1 MKSNWKI
8 VLFLA
13 VWLVAVGWAVNDGR
27 TPATTSPTTIAAG
40 RGPSGRQLPVN
51 AQASATM
58 EGPLV
63 TETAPPQLSRP
74 VRELPVAQPEPILE
88 TELNPRQNPFV
99 NFPLDFP
106 NISGPADPLLQIE
119 ATNNGRTPTPTLT
132 FEGVDNFC
140 GCSPPDTI
148 GDVGPN
154 HYVQM
159 VNATKFNIYDKNG
172 NLLTGPTDLNDLW
185 SSGNCSVS
193 DNGDPIVVYDSLA
206 DRWVLAQFSTG
217 NGVCVA
223 VSQTADPTGA
233 YYGYEFTTPTFPDYF
248 KISVWPDAYYM
259 TANESSYTAF
269 ALERA
274 DMLNGLPATSVRFSG
289 QTNFLLAADVDGP
302 TPPPANTPG
311 LFYTFKD
318 NSFHGG
324 TDRLEIFELDVDWVT
339 PGNSTFT
346 LAQSLNITSYTYTV
360 CGFFVLNCIPQLGTT
375 QRVDAVSEWPMWR
388 LAYRNFGSH
397 ETLLANFAVDVGS
410 DRSGIRWY
418 ELRRSG
424 GTWSIYQEGTHAPAD
439 TTHRFMGSIAM
450 DGQGNIALAYSAS
463 SSTMNPAIRYAT
475 RLASDPLGTLQ
486 AEETLYAG
494 AGSQTGSNR
503 WGDYS
508 AISIDPSDDCTFWVT
523 NEYYPS
529 NSGNN
534 WNTRIGKFTIPE
546 CLADP
551 TETDLSLSK
560 SASAGAVFV
569 GETITY
575 TVNVSNN
582 GPISATN
589 VVVTDVL
596 PAEVSYVSNDSGC
609 NESGGT
615 VTCNLGTL
623 LDGDAATIEIVVTA
637 VTPGST
643 TNTASVTS
651 DTPDSNPGNNSDDTP
666 VVING
671 LPTADLEISKT
682 AVLTTAQT
690 GDLITYTLVIT
701 NHGPDTAVD
710 VTVTDVLPAQVSY
723 LSNDAGCVEAS
734 GTVTCVFGLIPVGS
748 SETVQLVVSATQAG
762 EASNTATVTSV
773 LADPDESN
781 NSSTAVV
788 TITGET
794 IYTEFIYLPIVVKP

>member
-1 MKSNWKI
+1 MKKHLKL
-8 VLFLA
+8 LFFFA
-13 VWLVAVGWAVNDGR
+13 AWIFAVGWAMSDGR
-27 TPATTSPTTIAAG
+27 TTATSPMAG
-40 RGPSGRQLPVN
+40 RGHSGHAQSVT
-51 AQASATM
+51 AQAAVSP

-74 VRELPVAQPEPILE
+74 VRDIPVAQPEPILE

-106 NISGPADPLLQIE
+106 NISGPIDPLLQTG
-119 ATNNGRTPTPTLT
+119 ATNYGRTPTPTLT

-140 GCSPPDTI
+140 ACSPPDTI

-159 VNATKFNIYDKNG
+159 VNATLFNIYDKDG

-185 SSGNCSVS
+185 SSGACSTVN
-193 DNGDPIVVYDSLA
+193 DGDPIVVYDSLA
-206 DRWVLAQFSTG
+206 DRWLLAQFRS
-217 NGVCVA
+217 NGICAA

-233 YYGYEFTTPTFPDYF
+233 YYGYDFPTPEFPDYF

-259 TANESSYTAF
+259 SANESSYTAY

-274 DMLNGLPATSVRFSG
+274 DMLNGLPASSVRFSG
-289 QTNFLLAADVDGP
+289 QNNFLMPADVDGP
-302 TPPPANTPG
+302 TSPPAGSPG

-318 NSFHGG
+318 DSFHGG
-324 TDRLEIFELDVDWVT
+324 SDRLEVFELDVDWVT
-339 PGNSTFT
+339 PANSTFT
-346 LAQSLNITSYTYTV
+346 LAQGLNVTSYTYTV
-360 CGFFVLNCIPQLGTT
+360 CGFFNLNCIPQLGTA

-424 GTWSIYQEGTHAPAD
+424 GAWSIYQEGTHAPAD
-439 TTHRFMGSIAM
+439 TIHRFMGSIAM

-463 SSTMNPAIRYAT
+463 SNTMNPAIRYAT

-523 NEYYPS
+523 NQYYPS
-529 NSGNN
+529 NSSNN

-546 CLADP
+546 CLASP
-551 TETDLSLSK
+551 TETDLSVAK

-569 GETITY
+569 GDAITY

-596 PAEVSYVSNDSGC
+596 PGEVSYVSDDSGC
-609 NESGGT
+609 NVSGGT
-615 VTCNLGTL
+615 VTCNLGTM
-623 LDGDAATIEIVVTA
+623 LDGATTTIQIVATA
-637 VTPGST
+637 VTAGNST
-643 TNTASVTS
+643 NSASVAS
-651 DTPDSNPGNNSDDTP
+651 DTPDSNPGNNSDEAT
-666 VVING
+666 VIISDLG
-671 LPTADLEISKT
+671 MADLEISKT
-682 AVLTTAQT
+682 ANITAAQT
-690 GDLITYTLVIT
+690 GDLITYTVIVT
-701 NHGPDTAVD
+701 NLGPDTAVD
-710 VTVTDVLPAQVSY
+710 VTVTDILPAGVNY
-723 LSNDAGCVEAS
+723 VSNDAGCVEAS
-734 GTVTCVFGLIPVGS
+734 GTVTCVFGSIVASGNQM
-748 SETVQLVVSATQAG
+748 VQLVVLATQAG
-762 EASNTATVTSV
+762 EVSNTATVTSV
-773 LADPDESN
+773 VDDPDESN

-794 IYTEFIYLPIVVKP
+794 VYTEFIYLPIVVKP

>member
-1 MKSNWKI
+1 M
-8 VLFLA
+8 
-13 VWLVAVGWAVNDGR
+13 GR
-27 TPATTSPTTIAAG
+27 S
-40 RGPSGRQLPVN
+40 
-51 AQASATM
+51 
-58 EGPLV
+58 
-63 TETAPPQLSRP
+63 
-74 VRELPVAQPEPILE
+74 IL
-88 TELNPRQNPFV
+88 
-99 NFPLDFP
+99 
-106 NISGPADPLLQIE
+106 
-119 ATNNGRTPTPTLT
+119 
-132 FEGVDNFC
+132 
-140 GCSPPDTI
+140 
-148 GDVGPN
+148 
-154 HYVQM
+154 
-159 VNATKFNIYDKNG
+159 
-172 NLLTGPTDLNDLW
+172 
-185 SSGNCSVS
+185 
-193 DNGDPIVVYDSLA
+193 VYDSLA

-217 NGVCVA
+217 NGICVA
-223 VSQTADPTGA
+223 VSQTADPTGS
-233 YYGYEFTTPTFPDYF
+233 YWGYEFSTPNFPDYP

-259 TANESSYTAF
+259 STNENSYTAY

-274 DMLNGLPATSVRFSG
+274 DMLTGLPATSVRFAG
-289 QTNFLLAADVDGP
+289 QDNFLMAADVDGA

-324 TDRLEIFELDVDWVT
+324 ADRLEIFELDVDWVT
-339 PGNSTFT
+339 PANSTFT
-346 LAQSLNITSYTYTV
+346 LAQTLNVTSFTYTV
-360 CGFFVLNCIPQLGTT
+360 CGFFNLNCIPQLGTA

-424 GTWSIYQEGTHAPAD
+424 GPWSIYQEGTHAPAD

-463 SSTMNPAIRYAT
+463 SSTMNPAIWYAT
-475 RLASDPLGTLQ
+475 RLATDPLGTLQ
-486 AEETLYAG
+486 AEQTLFAG
-494 AGSQTGSNR
+494 SGSQTGSNR

-508 AISIDPSDDCTFWVT
+508 AISIDPTDDCTFWVT

-529 NSGNN
+529 NSSNN

-546 CLADP
+546 CLASP
-551 TETDLSLSK
+551 TETDLSVVK

-569 GETITY
+569 GDTITY

-589 VVVTDVL
+589 VVVADVL
-596 PAEVSYVSNDSGC
+596 PGEVSYVSNDAGC

-615 VTCNLGTL
+615 VTCDLGTL
-623 LDGDAATIEIVVTA
+623 LDGNGATIQIVATA
-637 VTPGST
+637 VTPGNT
-643 TNTASVTS
+643 TNTATVTS
-651 DTPDSNPGNNSDDTP
+651 DTPDSNPANNSDDAL
-666 VVING
+666 VVVNE

-682 AVLTTAQT
+682 AVTNTVQT

-710 VTVTDVLPAQVSY
+710 VTITDVLPTRVSY
-723 LSNDAGCVEAS
+723 VSNDAGCVAAS
-734 GTVTCVFGLIPVGS
+734 GTVTCVFGLIAVGS
-748 SETVQLVVSATQAG
+748 SETVQLVVMAVQPG
-762 EASNTATVTSV
+762 EVSNTATVSSV
-773 LADPDESN
+773 LSDPDESN
-781 NSSTAVV
+781 NSGTAVV

>member
-1 MKSNWKI
+1 MKQHLKL
-8 VLFLA
+8 LFFFA
-13 VWLVAVGWAVNDGR
+13 AWIFAVGWAMSDGR
-27 TPATTSPTTIAAG
+27 TTATSSLAG
-40 RGPSGRQLPVN
+40 RGHSDRPQSVT
-51 AQASATM
+51 AQADVSP

-74 VRELPVAQPEPILE
+74 VRDIPVAQPEPILE

-106 NISGPADPLLQIE
+106 NISGPIDPLLQTG
-119 ATNNGRTPTPTLT
+119 ATNYGRTPTPTLT

-159 VNATKFNIYDKNG
+159 VNATMFNIYDKDG
-172 NLLTGPTDLNDLW
+172 NLLTGPTELNDLW
-185 SSGNCSVS
+185 SSGTCSTVN
-193 DNGDPIVVYDSLA
+193 DGDPIVIYDSLA
-206 DRWVLAQFSTG
+206 DRWLLAQFRS
-217 NGVCVA
+217 NGICAA

-233 YYGYEFTTPTFPDYF
+233 YYGYDFATPEFPDYF

-259 TANESSYTAF
+259 SANENSYTAY

-274 DMLNGLPATSVRFSG
+274 DMLNGLPASSVRFSG
-289 QTNFLLAADVDGP
+289 QNNFLMPADVDGP
-302 TPPPANTPG
+302 TPPPAGSPG

-324 TDRLEIFELDVDWVT
+324 NDRLEIFELDVDWVT

-346 LAQSLNITSYTYTV
+346 LAQGLNVTSYTYTV

-375 QRVDAVSEWPMWR
+375 TRVDAVSEWPMWR

-397 ETLLANFAVDVGS
+397 ETLLANFAIDVGA

-424 GTWSIYQEGTHAPAD
+424 GAWSIYQEGTHAPD
-439 TTHRFMGSIAM
+439 DGLHRFMGSIAM
-450 DGQGNIALAYSAS
+450 DGQGNIALAYSVS

-494 AGSQTGSNR
+494 AGSQTGSTR

-508 AISIDPSDDCTFWVT
+508 ATSIDPSDDCTFWVT

-529 NSGNN
+529 NSSNN

-546 CLADP
+546 CLGSP
-551 TETDLSLSK
+551 TQTDLTLSK
-560 SASAGAVFV
+560 TASAGAVFV
-569 GETITY
+569 GDTITY
-575 TVNVSNN
+575 TVNVANN

-589 VVVTDVL
+589 VVMTDVL
-596 PAEVSYVSNDSGC
+596 PDTVSYVSDDAGC
-609 NESGGT
+609 NVGGVT
-615 VTCNLGTL
+615 VTCDLGTM
-623 LDGDAATIEIVVTA
+623 LDGASTTIQIVATA
-637 VTPGST
+637 VTAGNST
-643 TNTASVTS
+643 NSASVAS
-651 DTPDSNPGNNSDDTP
+651 DTPDSNPGNNSDEVT
-666 VVING
+666 VIISE
-671 LPTADLEISKT
+671 LPSADLEISKT
-682 AVLTTAQT
+682 ANITTAQT
-690 GDLITYTLVIT
+690 GDLITYTVIVT
-701 NHGPDTAVD
+701 NLGPDTAVD
-710 VTVTDVLPAQVSY
+710 VTVTDILPAGVNY
-723 LSNDAGCVEAS
+723 VSNDAGCIEAS
-734 GTVTCVFGLIPVGS
+734 GIVTCVFGSIVAS
-748 SETVQLVVSATQAG
+748 SNQMVQLVVLATQAG
-762 EASNTATVTSV
+762 EVSNTATVTSV
-773 LADPDESN
+773 VDDPDESN

-794 IYTEFIYLPIVVKP
+794 VYTEFIYLPIVVKP